1 MKKHPLEGNVS
12 KPPHPLDLIKK
23 ERRNKDRSK
32 PAEDPY
38 EVEKEL
44 LDLLQRKFADD

>member
-1 MKKHPLEGNVS
+1 MRKHPLEENVP

-23 ERRNKDRSK
+23 EHRNKDHSK